1 MVHGFIPGPDML
13 TKHLD
18 MTYSMVWSIA
28 LANIFGA
35 GLCFLLS
42 GQFAR
47 IATLRFS
54 LILPVIMPVV
64 FVGAFEGSRSW
75 GDLFVLLIAGAIGWT
90 MKRLKWARPPLILG
104 TVLGVLIERYMSISV
119 MRYGIDWMTRPGVLA
134 LLTVSG
140 LVFLSPLYRLA
151 RSGGLARMR
160 PSGKVAFKP
169 ADLMYV
175 FFIGIALYMLA
186 TAQQWIFMARIG
198 PTVVA
203 SILIAAGTISLAN
216 KVFFTSARAAQA
228 QGGIHMDVGGDYD
241 GAVPEN
247 VATRRAMAFL
257 GWLLGFL
264 ACTSVIGLIPTVPL
278 FIVAFMRVE
287 GRESWRTSTILAIC
301 VTAFLYGIFDQ
312 VLHIP
317 WPSSLLGE
325 WFPAL
330 AIGGA

>member
-1 MVHGFIPGPDML
+1 
-13 TKHLD
+13 

-54 LILPVIMPVV
+54 LILPVIIPIV

-104 TVLGVLIERYMSISV
+104 VVLGVLIERYMSISV
-119 MRYGIDWMTRPGVLA
+119 MRYGAAWMLRPGVLA
-134 LLTVSG
+134 LLTVSA
-140 LVFLSPLYRLA
+140 LVFLSPLFRLA
-151 RSGGLARMR
+151 RSGGLARLR
-160 PSGKVAFKP
+160 PSGKIAFKP

-175 FFIGIALYMLA
+175 FFIGVALYMLT
-186 TAQQWIFMARIG
+186 TAQAWQFMARIG
-198 PTVVA
+198 PTAVA
-203 SILIAAGTISLAN
+203 GTLIFAGTISLAN
-216 KVFFTSARAAQA
+216 KLFFTSGGQA
-228 QGGIHMDVGGDYD
+228 HGAIHMDVGSDHD
-241 GAVPEN
+241 EALSNQVTL
-247 VATRRAMAFL
+247 ARAGRFL
-257 GWLLGFL
+257 GWLLAFL

-278 FIVAFMRVE
+278 LIVAFMRVE
-287 GRESWRTSTILAIC
+287 GRESWRISLILAIC
-301 VTAFLYGIFDQ
+301 VTAFLYGVFDQ
-312 VLHIP
+312 VLHVP

-330 AIGGA
+330 AVGGA